1 MHFKPIPVTI
11 VNGELIAVTIFA
23 RALAL
28 LPLPTGCLASR

>member
-1 MHFKPIPVTI
+1 MHFKSITAI
-11 VNGELIAVTIFA
+11 LISGELIAVMIFA